1 MCAPLCCRLQWK
13 PLWLCKGP
21 PFQGR
26 PFARYP
32 VPLAFCPTAG
42 RNSTLGLLSPSL
54 VGGRAD
60 RPIFHLVLNWARNL
74 YPYFANTERGEGRA
88 GITLARSGDG
98 RGGHDAWRKFW
109 HRQQNELQLR
119 QSRFSVSAA
128 SVRPSDRP
136 SDISPPR
143 LSLSPPS
150 QSTLCPLPRL
160 LQRAQILRGFPMPAD
175 VEGDTYLP
183 TRLMPA

>member
-26 PFARYP
+26 PLPDTPYRWRFVRLRAAIP
-32 VPLAFCPTAG
+32 HSASSP
-42 RNSTLGLLSPSL
+42 LSPSL

-74 YPYFANTERGEGRA
+74 YPYFANTERGEGA

-143 LSLSPPS
+143 LFLSPFAIH
-150 QSTLCPLPRL
+150 PLPIAKTTAACANSAGLSYAGRC
-160 LQRAQILRGFPMPAD
+160 G
-175 VEGDTYLP
+175 GGYLP